1 MAGWVR
7 DGSGYT
13 AFGGDSTVLERVLQ
27 RRTRAILDSP
37 FMRTVNA
44 LSFCFFLLTSLAP
57 CQETSYQSVASTIE
71 VGTVAVAFIAPKVVI
86 LKRDNATILAGV
98 QKVCV
103 LPYDATNAKNI
114 IEGLPSISLIAGQ
127 LATSKTLRQE
137 RNEIADELTKR
148 GFSVVDCVAENDPVA
163 AKLVLTRL
171 IGGFAQTDL
180 PTFFWLLYAGD
191 KFAITVHGETE
202 LMGLARPASRCL
214 PLTSTALAEQV
225 RAVISAAAT
234 P

>member
-1 MAGWVR
+1 MAGQVGDHSEYGAV
-7 DGSGYT
+7 DGG
-13 AFGGDSTVLERVLQ
+13 STI
-27 RRTRAILDSP
+27 RRIRTISAVFRL
-37 FMRTVNA
+37 RTVKA
-44 LSFCFFLLTSLAP
+44 FSSCFLLLTALAP
-57 CQETSYQSVASTIE
+57 CQETSYHSVASTIE

-86 LKRDNATILAGV
+86 LKKENANILASV
-98 QKVCV
+98 QRVCV
-103 LPYDATNAKNI
+103 LPYDASNAKNI

-127 LATSKTLRQE
+127 LATSKALRQE
-137 RNEIADELTKR
+137 RNEIAEELTKR
-148 GFSVVDCVAENDPVA
+148 GFSVVDCVSENDPNA

-171 IGGFAQTDL
+171 IGGFAETDL

-191 KFAITVHGETE
+191 KFAITVHGEPE

-225 RAVISAAAT
+225 RAVVSAAAT